1 MAFRHLV
8 HIFRLAFVPL
18 QFDTESP
25 AMQTPTKELAGNVVH
40 APHPPLTEYYS
51 GEEQRRAWVGEQFD
65 KTAADY
71 DRIENILGLGTG
83 SGYRRKILEW
93 AGLKPG
99 MRVLDV
105 GMGTGLV
112 AKQAARLV
120 GDPSLVTGVDPSA
133 GMIRSAKLPQGVTVV
148 EGRAESIPLADA
160 GYDFLSMGYA
170 LRHVSDMSVAF
181 AEFHRVLKP
190 GGKVC
195 ILELT
200 PPKGKVSTAL
210 LKGYCKY
217 IVPALAK
224 LVAKDKDTAQLWRYY
239 WDTIE
244 ACAAPAKV
252 IATLESAGFV
262 NVRRTVDV
270 GIFST
275 YLADKP

>member
-1 MAFRHLV
+1 MTSRSSETTGA
-8 HIFRLAFVPL
+8 
-18 QFDTESP
+18 
-25 AMQTPTKELAGNVVH
+25 VVH
-40 APHPPLTEYYS
+40 APHPPLTEYYQS
-51 GEEQRRAWVGEQFD
+51 EEDRREWVGEQFD

-71 DRIENILGLGTG
+71 DRVEKILGLGTG
-83 SGYRRKILEW
+83 PWYRRKMLEV

-99 MRVLDV
+99 MRILDV

-112 AKQAARLV
+112 AKQAAAIL
-120 GDPSLVTGVDPSA
+120 GDASLVTGVDPSA
-133 GMIRSAKLPQGVTVV
+133 GMIRNAKLPVGVTVI
-148 EGRAESIPLADA
+148 EGRAELIPLPAA

-195 ILELT
+195 ILEIT
-200 PPKGKVSTAL
+200 PPKGKIATAL

-217 IVPALAK
+217 AVPMLAK
-224 LVAKDKDTAQLWRYY
+224 LVARDKDTAQLWRYY

-244 ACAAPAKV
+244 ACAVPEQV
-252 IATLESAGFV
+252 MATLESAGFV

-270 GIFST
+270 GMFST
-275 YLADKP
+275 YLAEKPQ

>member
-1 MAFRHLV
+1 M
-8 HIFRLAFVPL
+8 
-18 QFDTESP
+18 T
-25 AMQTPTKELAGNVVH
+25 TPSHDSSGNIVH
-40 APHPPLTEYYS
+40 APHAPLTEYYQR
-51 GEEQRRAWVGEQFD
+51 EEDRREWVGEQFD
-65 KTAADY
+65 KTAPDY
-71 DRIENILGLGTG
+71 DRVEKILGLGTG
-83 SGYRRKILEW
+83 PTYRRKILEF

-99 MRVLDV
+99 MRILDV

-112 AKQAARLV
+112 AKQAARIL
-120 GDPSLVTGVDPSA
+120 GDASLVTGVDPSA
-133 GMIRSAKLPQGVTVV
+133 GMIRNAKLPAGVTVI
-148 EGRAESIPLADA
+148 EGRAEAIPLPAA

-195 ILELT
+195 ILEIT
-200 PPKGKVSTAL
+200 PPKGKIATAL

-217 IVPALAK
+217 AVPLLAK

-244 ACAAPAKV
+244 ACAAPEKV
-252 IATLESAGFV
+252 MATLTSAGFV

-270 GIFST
+270 GMFST
-275 YLADKP
+275 YLAEKPL

>member
-1 MAFRHLV
+1 MTTH
-8 HIFRLAFVPL
+8 PS
-18 QFDTESP
+18 E
-25 AMQTPTKELAGNVVH
+25 AGNHIVR
-40 APHPPLTEYYS
+40 APHPPLTEYYDR
-51 GEEQRRAWVGEQFD
+51 EEDRRSWVGEQFD
-65 KTAADY
+65 KTASDY

-83 SGYRRKILEW
+83 SSYRRKILGW
-93 AGLKPG
+93 AGLLPG

-120 GDPSLVTGVDPSA
+120 GDPSLVTGVDPSP
-133 GMIRSAKLPQGVTVV
+133 GMIRSARLPDGVTVV
-148 EGRAESIPLADA
+148 EGRAERIPLAD
-160 GYDFLSMGYA
+160 GRYDFLSMGYA

-195 ILELT
+195 ILEIT
-200 PPKGKVSTAL
+200 PPKGKISTAL

-217 IVPALAK
+217 AVPALAK
-224 LVAKDKDTAQLWRYY
+224 LVARDKDTAQLWRYY

-244 ACAAPAKV
+244 ACAKPEEV
-252 IATLESAGFV
+252 MNTLENAGFT
-262 NVRRTVDV
+262 NVRRTVDM

-275 YLADKP
+275 YLADKPA

>member
-1 MAFRHLV
+1 MPIRSN
-8 HIFRLAFVPL
+8 
-18 QFDTESP
+18 DSTGS
-25 AMQTPTKELAGNVVH
+25 VVH
-40 APHPPLTEYYS
+40 APHPPLTEYYGS
-51 GEEQRRAWVGEQFD
+51 EEDRRTWVGEQFD
-65 KTAADY
+65 KTASDY

-83 SGYRRKILEW
+83 SSYRRKILEF

-112 AKQAARLV
+112 AKQAALLV
-120 GDPSLVTGVDPSA
+120 GDPGKVTGVDPSP
-133 GMIRSAKLPQGVTVV
+133 GMIRSAKLPAGVTVI
-148 EGRAESIPLADA
+148 EGRAEQIPLS
-160 GYDFLSMGYA
+160 GGNYDFLSMGYA
-170 LRHVSDMSVAF
+170 LRHVSDMTVAF
-181 AEFHRVLKP
+181 AEFHRMLKP

-195 ILELT
+195 ILEIT
-200 PPKGKVSTAL
+200 PPKGRIATAL

-217 IVPALAK
+217 VVPALAK

-244 ACAAPAKV
+244 ACAAPANV
-252 IATLESAGFV
+252 MSTLESAGFV

-275 YLADKP
+275 YLADKPQ